1 MKYPKILSAV
11 AIDNHTL
18 VIEFDNKQMKKYDI
32 TPLLKKEIF
41 YSLKNPAFF
50 KTVKVEQG
58 GYAVVWDSNIDLSE
72 YELWTHG
79 KNMEYGV
86 KP

>member
-32 TPLLKKEIF
+32 TPWLKKEIF
-41 YSLKNPAFF
+41 YALKNPAFF

-58 GYAVVWDSNIDLSE
+58 GYEVLWDSNIDLSE
-72 YELWTHG
+72 YELWNHG
-79 KNMEYGV
+79 QLI
-86 KP
+86 